1 MSFFTSQLG
10 AIRGGELT
18 WLFGLLID
26 TALKGTLLIAAAAI
40 ASQILKNRSA
50 AARHAAW
57 TAAVVGHLAL
67 PILTLLVPAW
77 RIPLFPAPPW
87 VQAASVTAPAPSSLI
102 NTVTSTSASGST
114 ENPDVEVKS
123 AAPSSSAPSI
133 VADEPGSI
141 LRSAPAVKINWP
153 TISLLGLLWILGS
166 GLVLL
171 RLVVGTWKV
180 GRLAK
185 HGDRVDDGEWLSL
198 TQRLAN
204 RLGISRPL
212 TLLRGDSLAVP
223 VTWGVVYPAVLL
235 PPDSEEWPEARRRF
249 VLVHE
254 MAHVK
259 RFDALTQL
267 VAQLTVAILWFDPFL
282 WYAVHRMRVERE
294 HACDDYVL
302 RDGTQPSLYAGELLE
317 MVQSIGSAGHDRAA
331 PAFAA
336 LAMARRSEFEG
347 RMLAILDARQNR
359 HTLGRASAVVAGVAL
374 ALLVLPLAALRPFHQ
389 PVALASAA
397 PRPSTPKTS
406 QPLDA
411 GRLYPDFAC
420 DTARTSE
427 GTILQHTHSDGD
439 EARGVVEFLR
449 TDGRGCA
456 QAAIVGSAVFS
467 NDRLIVLNDGAYV
480 MLREKKPGDDRLVRA
495 TRGDDGAIAYAARY
509 NGSPVPYDDTMRAW
523 FAKFLPAALT
533 ETGVRVPERVA
544 RDYAAGGV
552 NQVLSRI
559 ASISSTASRRAHYDA
574 LLDGRPLSPREYE
587 QIANHASTYLAGSA
601 SDLTEV
607 LNRVAAGP
615 AKGTKGLKNALGY
628 IFKAQESG
636 KTGLTQ
642 ALSTSKSKSDSVAAI
657 TQYAMTDDP
666 DMMLFALQGAKG
678 IDSDTDKRTLLETVA
693 AGALRRKSEAL
704 RKAYFDVVYTMTSDT
719 DLRAVSIAA
728 LPYAHIDE
736 QISFA
741 VFKVV
746 ETKIESDTDKRAVLT
761 TAIEQHLLNT
771 AQLRS
776 AFMAAVKT
784 IESSTDYTAVMQAAF
799 KNSPN

>member
-67 PILTLLVPAW
+67 PVLTLLVPAW

-87 VQAASVTAPAPSSLI
+87 VQTTAPTAPSP
-102 NTVTSTSASGST
+102 TVTTGTSTTTNGSV
-114 ENPDVEVKS
+114 ENPTPDVRS
-123 AAPSSSAPSI
+123 ATPSI
-133 VADEPGSI
+133 VADEPASI
-141 LRSAPAVKINWP
+141 IKSGPAPAMKINWP

-359 HTLGRASAVVAGVAL
+359 HTLGRASAIAAGAAL

-389 PVALASAA
+389 PAASVNSA
-397 PRPSTPKTS
+397 PQPVTS
-406 QPLDA
+406 NKAPLDA
-411 GRLYPDFAC
+411 GRLYPDYAC
-420 DTARTSE
+420 DTARASE
-427 GTILQHTHSDGD
+427 GTVLQHVHSDGD
-439 EARGVVEFLR
+439 DSRGVVEFLR

-467 NDRLIVLNDGAYV
+467 NDRLIVLNDGAYI
-480 MLREKKPGDDRLVRA
+480 MLREKKPGNDRMVRA
-495 TRGDDGAIAYAARY
+495 TRSDEGAIAYAARY
-509 NGSPVPYDDTMRAW
+509 NGSPVPYDDDMRAW
-523 FAKFLPAALT
+523 FTKFLPTALT
-533 ETGVRVPERVA
+533 ETGVSVPQRVA

-559 ASISSTASRRAHYDA
+559 ASISSNASRRAHYDA
-574 LLDGRPLSPREYE
+574 LLDGRPLSPSEYE
-587 QIANHASTYLAGSA
+587 QVSNHASTYLAGSA

-615 AKGTKGLKNALGY
+615 AKGTKGLKNALPY

-636 KTGLTQ
+636 EAGLKH
-642 ALSTSKSKSDSVAAI
+642 ALGESRSKSDSVATI

-693 AGALRRKSEAL
+693 AGALRRKSESL
-704 RKAYFDVVYTMTSDT
+704 RKAYFDVVYTITSDT
-719 DLRAVSIAA
+719 DLRAVTIAA
-728 LPYAHIDE
+728 LPYAHIDP
-736 QISFA
+736 QISFD
-741 VFKVV
+741 VFKIV

-761 TAIEQHLLNT
+761 TAIQQHLLNT
-771 AQLRS
+771 TQLRA

-784 IESSTDYTAVMQAAF
+784 IESSTDYTAVMSAAF